1 MSVRDRSTREVSQAK
16 EELLVLK
23 SHTKTKAD
31 GIMHIISITCVV
43 NSYSALQQE
52 VKCVEGEGMRAKDA
66 WKRLSEDHQNW
77 PMEEGGDDILNSAY
91 IQVEKGHS
99 GKSCVYIYVL
109 RKI

>member
-52 VKCVEGEGMRAKDA
+52 VKCVEVNLHRAQEELQVLQHYKVRFILVFTYSFIYQICTGEGVP
-66 WKRLSEDHQNW
+66 N
-77 PMEEGGDDILNSAY
+77 
-91 IQVEKGHS
+91 
-99 GKSCVYIYVL
+99 
-109 RKI
+109 

>member
-52 VKCVEGEGMRAKDA
+52 VKCVEVNLHSIYLFFY
-66 WKRLSEDHQNW
+66 LSKHVK
-77 PMEEGGDDILNSAY
+77 NSSNCA
-91 IQVEKGHS
+91 IH
-99 GKSCVYIYVL
+99 CICVL
-109 RKI
+109 RFN